1 MEFYLKFS
9 RTGKSWKKTKGPGN
23 MLNSSNK
30 VFRIY
35 VMGNVCRPQGE
46 LILKSWE
53 WKGLRQNLVSW
64 KNQSESWKS
73 P

>member
-1 MEFYLKFS
+1 MEFYLTFS
-9 RTGKSWKKTKGPGN
+9 RTGKSWKKTIGLGN

-35 VMGNVCRPQGE
+35 VMGNVSRPQGE

-64 KNQSESWKS
+64 RKS
-73 P
+73 I